1 LPKIRSIFD
10 AKRFVET
17 KILMF
22 GFSKLV
28 LKSRQAF
35 FDASTIRMANQIYRA
50 TVRYAGDD
58 FFIGTTPSGHAQAI
72 DTKGE
77 RKSAPT
83 PMEMLLVSV
92 AACTAADVV
101 SILEKKRQN
110 VSDYRI
116 EISGERRE
124 ERPQAFVKFHIRHI
138 VYGRDVSEHAVAH
151 AIELSDTKYC
161 SVAATVRPTAEITT
175 SFEIVENKV

>member
-1 LPKIRSIFD
+1 
-10 AKRFVET
+10 
-17 KILMF
+17 
-22 GFSKLV
+22 
-28 LKSRQAF
+28 
-35 FDASTIRMANQIYRA
+35 MANQIYKA
-50 TVRYAGDD
+50 TVQYAGDE

-72 DTKGE
+72 DTRGE
-77 RKSAPT
+77 RRAAPT

-110 VSDYRI
+110 VSHYRI

-124 ERPQAFVKFHIRHI
+124 ENPQAFVRFHVHHI
-138 VYGRDVSEHAVAH
+138 VYGRDVSEQAVRQ

-161 SVAATVRPTAEITT
+161 SVAATVRPTATITT
-175 SFEIVENKV
+175 SFKIIEN